1 MSLLLEQWLL
11 IIGAGIFGVLGTAH
25 LIFTFG
31 TDKFEAFDSSVTE
44 SMKRTSPRISKDTS
58 MWRAWIGFNASH
70 SFGAMIFAALYVPI
84 SFSHFELIQESLWL
98 SLLPVVVGVAYLIL
112 AKLYWFK
119 VPFTG
124 ILIATL
130 CFIAAVFLRF
140 A

>member
-1 MSLLLEQWLL
+1 MPLLLEQWLL

-25 LIFTFG
+25 LIFTFV

-44 SMKRTSPRISKDTS
+44 AMKRTSPRISKETT

-70 SFGAMIFAALYVPI
+70 SFGAMIFAGLYIPL
-84 SFSHFELIQESLWL
+84 SFSHIELIQESLWL
-98 SLLPVVVGVAYLIL
+98 SVLPVIVGVAYLAL

-119 VPFTG
+119 VPFIG
-124 ILIATL
+124 ILIASL
-130 CFIAAVFLRF
+130 CFIVALFLQF